1 MIGTWTLRMAW
12 RESRGSRRRLLVFLS
27 SMVVGVALLVALSS
41 TSDSLQYSVDEQ
53 ARALLGADMRFS
65 LSRPFSDVT
74 KAAIDTIGIE
84 QAERISI
91 LSVAYFP
98 AQGQARL
105 SGIHAAEGK
114 YPFYGSLKT
123 DPVEAASQFRNGS
136 GALVDQGL
144 MRMLGVAVGDTVQ
157 VGRHKYAITGSLVG
171 APGESEISM
180 IVMPSI
186 YVPLESLDSLL
197 LGVGAMANYEVY
209 VKLAPGEDSEEIRD
223 SLERAMTETNKLII
237 ELPHGD
243 AEEARASV
251 SNSSSEFKV
260 NIDTAAEQ
268 RENWEE
274 ALDFFSKFLGLA
286 GFGALILGGLGVGGA
301 IKAHVRRCFNNIAVL
316 QCLGAGSGGVFA
328 VYFVQAFMLGCI
340 AGVLGC
346 FGGALSQMLIPYAL
360 SSFLPFEIAFR
371 ISWSSMAM
379 GFGVGLTVTLI
390 FAILPLLDVRGVSP
404 LRALRSSIEPL
415 TPARIRLLAYLAIV
429 GGLIVTAALQSGS
442 WVASAYYALAITVAL
457 GALLLVAKLLML
469 LARRITNRIP
479 FYPLRQGLAN
489 LHRPGNQTVLVMIAL
504 GLGTFIVMVLLIS
517 ESIITGQID
526 RVGGEGRPDMI
537 FFDIQEDQLA
547 GVTELIEEHSWS
559 IVDSS
564 PIVNMR
570 LHTVGDQTVEE
581 IVQDSSREI
590 TWSLVR
596 EYRSTYRAQLTDAE
610 ELVSGTFTGVHNPDS
625 AYVQI
630 SIEEDFARNEL
641 LAEIGD
647 TLIFDVQ
654 GMQVP
659 TTVASFREVDWEQMR
674 SNFYVVFPTN
684 VLEEAPQTHII
695 SSRRG
700 EGTTSDSLQ
709 GAIAASYP
717 SVTALSLETIVRI
730 IREVLDRIGFAIQFM
745 AYFCFAAGIL
755 VLIGALLIGRLQRIE
770 EYGLLKTLGGS
781 RRQLLIIAL
790 TEYFVLGLLSSATGL
805 ILSLA
810 AGWVLSVTVFD
821 IPLRISGQ
829 SILLVTTVVI
839 ALTVTVGF
847 LSSRS
852 IYEQSTLSVLRAEG

>member
-1 MIGTWTLRMAW
+1 MISTWTLRMAW

-27 SMVVGVALLVALSS
+27 SMVVGVALLVAISS

-53 ARALLGADMRFS
+53 ARELLGADMRFS
-65 LSRPFSDVT
+65 SNQPFADTIS
-74 KAAIDTIGIE
+74 AAIDTIGIAKA
-84 QAERISI
+84 QRIST

-105 SGIHAAEGK
+105 AGIHATEDK

-123 DPVEAASQFRNGS
+123 DPVEAARQFRNGS
-136 GALVDQGL
+136 GALVDRGL
-144 MRMLGVAVGDTVQ
+144 MRMLGIEVGDTVQ
-157 VGRHKYAITGSLVG
+157 VGRRKYAIAGSLIG

-186 YVPLESLDSLL
+186 YVPLETLDTLL
-197 LGVGAMANYEVY
+197 LGFGAMANYEVY
-209 VKLAPGEDSEEIRD
+209 VKLAPDEDPEEIRD
-223 SLERAMTETNKLII
+223 SLY
-237 ELPHGD
+237 
-243 AEEARASV
+243 
-251 SNSSSEFKV
+251 SSSSGFAAG
-260 NIDTAAEQ
+260 IDTVAEQ

-301 IKAHVRRCFNNIAVL
+301 IRAHVRRCFNNIAVL

-346 FGGALSQMLIPYAL
+346 IGGTLSQMLIPYAL
-360 SSFLPFEIAFR
+360 DSFLPFEIALR
-371 ISWSSMAM
+371 VSWPSMAM
-379 GFGVGLTVTLI
+379 GFGVGLAVTLI

-415 TPARIRLLAYLAIV
+415 TPARVRLLAYVVIV
-429 GGLIVTAALQSGS
+429 GGLIVIAALQSGS
-442 WVASAYYALAITVAL
+442 WAASAYYALAITVAL

-479 FYPLRQGLAN
+479 FYPFRQGLAN

-517 ESIITGQID
+517 ESMITGQID
-526 RVGGEGRPDMI
+526 LVGAEGRPDMI
-537 FFDIQEDQLA
+537 FFDIQNDQLE
-547 GVTELIEEHSWS
+547 GVTELIEEQRWP

-564 PIVNMR
+564 PVVNMR
-570 LHTVGDQTVEE
+570 LHAIGDQTVEE
-581 IVQDSSREI
+581 IMQDSSREV
-590 TWSLVR
+590 TWPLIR

-610 ELVSGTFTGVHNPDS
+610 KLVSGTFAGVHHTDS
-625 AYVQI
+625 AFVQI
-630 SIEEDFARNEL
+630 SIEDDFARNEL

-659 TTVASFREVDWEQMR
+659 TRVTSLREVDWEQMR

-684 VLEEAPQTHII
+684 VLEEAPQTHVI

-700 EGTTSDSLQ
+700 EGTTPDSLQ
-709 GAIAASYP
+709 AAVAASYP
-717 SVTALSLETIVRI
+717 NVTALSLEAIVRI
-730 IREVLDRIGFAIQFM
+730 IREVLGRIGFAIQFM

-770 EYGLLKTLGGS
+770 ESGLLKTLGGS
-781 RRQLLIIAL
+781 RKQLLIIAL
-790 TEYFVLGLLSSATGL
+790 TEYSVLGLLSSATGL
-805 ILSLA
+805 ILSLV
-810 AGWVLSVTVFD
+810 AGWVLSVTAFD

-829 SILLVTTVVI
+829 SILLVIAVVI

-847 LSSRS
+847 LGSRS
-852 IYEQSTLSVLRAEG
+852 IYDRSTLSVLRAEG

>member
-1 MIGTWTLRMAW
+1 MISTWTLRMAW

-41 TSDSLQYSVDEQ
+41 TSDSLQHSVDEQ

-65 LSRPFSDVT
+65 HDQPFSDT
-74 KAAIDTIGIE
+74 TSAAIDTIGVE
-84 QAERISI
+84 KAKRIST

-98 AQGQARL
+98 AQGQTRL

-114 YPFYGSLKT
+114 YPFYGALKT
-123 DPVEAASQFRNGS
+123 DPVEAANQFRDGS

-144 MRMLGVAVGDTVQ
+144 MRMLGVVVGDTVQ
-157 VGRHKYAITGSLVG
+157 VGRHKYAIAGSLVG
-171 APGESEISM
+171 APGESEIST
-180 IVMPSI
+180 IVMPSV
-186 YVPLESLDSLL
+186 YVPLETLDTLL
-197 LGVGAMANYEVY
+197 LGFGAMVNYEVY
-209 VKLAPGEDSEEIRD
+209 VKLAPDEDPEEIRD
-223 SLERAMTETNKLII
+223 SLR
-237 ELPHGD
+237 
-243 AEEARASV
+243 
-251 SNSSSEFKV
+251 SSSSGFV
-260 NIDTAAEQ
+260 ADIDTVAEQ
-268 RENWEE
+268 RENWED

-301 IKAHVRRCFNNIAVL
+301 IRAHVRRCFNNIAVM

-328 VYFVQAFMLGCI
+328 VYFVQAFILGCI

-346 FGGALSQMLIPYAL
+346 IGGALSQMLIPYAL

-379 GFGVGLTVTLI
+379 GFGVGLAVTLI

-415 TPARIRLLAYLAIV
+415 TPARVRLLAYVVIV

-442 WVASAYYALAITVAL
+442 WMASVYYALAITVAL

-469 LARRITNRIP
+469 LARRITRRIP

-526 RVGGEGRPDMI
+526 MAGAEGRPDMI
-537 FFDIQEDQLA
+537 FFDIQDDQLA
-547 GVTELIEEHSWS
+547 GVTELIEEQRWL

-570 LHTVGDQTVEE
+570 LHAVGDQTVEE

-590 TWSLVR
+590 TWPLIR

-610 ELVSGTFTGVHNPDS
+610 QLVSGTFTGVHHADS
-625 AYVQI
+625 AFVQI
-630 SIEEDFARNEL
+630 SIEEEFARDEL

-654 GMQVP
+654 GMHVP
-659 TTVASFREVDWEQMR
+659 TKVASFREVDWEQMR

-684 VLEEAPQTHII
+684 VLEEAPHTHVI

-700 EGTTSDSLQ
+700 EGTTPDSLQ
-709 GAIAASYP
+709 AALADSYP
-717 SVTALSLETIVRI
+717 SITALSLETIVRI
-730 IREVLDRIGFAIQFM
+730 IRNVLDRIGFAIQFM
-745 AYFCFAAGIL
+745 AYFCFVAGIL

-770 EYGLLKTLGGS
+770 ESGLLKTLGGS
-781 RRQLLIIAL
+781 RKQLLIIAL
-790 TEYFVLGLLSSATGL
+790 TEYSVLGLLSSATGL

-810 AGWVLSVTVFD
+810 AGWILSVTVFD

-829 SILLVTTVVI
+829 SILLVTAVVI
-839 ALTVTVGF
+839 ALTVMVGF